1 MSHKDQELIKKVKS
15 QKVIIL
21 ILIIVLVTISLFFI
35 FSKKETQTSNQ
46 DFKLLDPLRKF
57 TAAENYLTN
66 IEDLRTYLRGLGE
79 KYPDSI
85 TIYYENI
92 NSGSNISVNKDLR
105 LFPASLSKLVQ
116 AILIAHKVEK
126 GDLSYDQIL
135 KVEKTDLSSESGNL
149 YKTILNKP
157 KTTEELLEELIVNS
171 DNTAQNIFKHYLNA
185 YDYIDFQNVTG
196 LQDLYNEDGFIS
208 AKEYTRILRVLYTS
222 NFLKPEN
229 SEKILN
235 YMANSTFKD
244 YLSQGIPEGVVF
256 AHKYGENIEY
266 NIFADSG
273 IVYVPKKPYMISVII
288 KGKDSSLKT
297 REEVTK
303 LMKEISIR
311 AYSTSK

>member
-288 KGKDSSLKT
+288 KGKDSSFKT